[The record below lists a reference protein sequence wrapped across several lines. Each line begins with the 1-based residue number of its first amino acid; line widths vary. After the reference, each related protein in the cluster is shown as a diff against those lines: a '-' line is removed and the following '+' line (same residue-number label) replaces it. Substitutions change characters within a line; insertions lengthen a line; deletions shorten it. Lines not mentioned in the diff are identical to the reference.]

1 MHILNV
7 ATATLEDLVEPVD
20 LGQRPAEMAALSFSD
35 SDLAALAG
43 AWDPA
48 LPELRLTALRDLR
61 HPMSVDL
68 WIDRVGAGARVVL
81 VRLLGGHDWWAYGC
95 DRLAETARASGA
107 ALALLP
113 GECREDDPRLAE
125 LSTVGPEE
133 RAELLACFREGGPA
147 NMRALLARLAALAG
161 RPGPVPR
168 AAPVPR
174 AGFFVP
180 GRGVFGLSAPEA
192 AFPGRGALAGPVPTA
207 VCREERVAGK
217 AGGAEAAAAGAG
229 RGCGGDPG
237 GVERGLCGGAPRGHR
252 SGGAASGALS
262 GSISFNAGSSDGR
275 SGAAGGGEAP
285 AGLGP
290 ASLEAVAGQAVR
302 GSTAIPAV
310 LSKADFGLAEESAT
324 EPDRGLRGPGVV
336 WEDAETATGGRGTD
350 ARTFPDRGG
359 AGVSPDRDESAWTPA
374 GRAPEGAGRPV
385 VAILFYR
392 SMLLAQDH
400 APIDAL
406 AAALEAEGMAA
417 APVFVPSLRDPAV
430 LAELEPALRRIA
442 PAAIVTATA
451 FAAGETGLFDR
462 LGVPVFQVAPAA
474 TRVEAWAAGPRGLT
488 PADLAMHVVL
498 PELDGRILAGAASFK
513 AAEAA
518 AAGDGPGLLRNRPE
532 PGRIAQAARR
542 IAAHLRLA
550 ATPRGARRIAVLI
563 PDYPA
568 ATGRAGYA
576 VGLDV
581 PASVLALLEDLAAA
595 GYRVEDIPATPR
607 ELMRRLARPAPGLA
621 LADYRRLAADLPEA
635 ARAQVVA
642 AWGEAEEDFA
652 FRHARFGNVLVAIAP
667 DRGANADRRADYHD
681 PALPPRHAL
690 AAFGLWL
697 RAAEGVQALV
707 HMGAHGT
714 LEWLPGKTVAL
725 TESCFPEVVAGPL
738 PVAYPFIVSNPGE
751 AAQAK
756 RRIGAVTLGHLT
768 PPLVGAGLTPA
779 QRELERLVDEYAEA
793 DGMDRRRRDRLA
805 ALILDMARE
814 TGLAAEAGVG
824 AAADPGTALA
834 RIDAW
839 LCDLKD
845 FAIKDGQ
852 HVYGRAAPGEAP
864 ARVACAAAER
874 AALLAA
880 LDGRR
885 VAPGPAG
892 APARGRTDVLP
903 TGRNLY
909 ACDPRTLPT
918 PTAFALGQAA
928 ADEVLRR
935 HVQEHGDWPRSLVLD
950 LWGSASLRTG
960 GEAAAQGLALLG
972 CRPVW
977 DPATARVTGVEVLP
991 PAMLRRPRVDVTWR
1005 ISGLYRDMFGPQIAL
1020 IDAAVAAVA
1029 ARDESPE
1036 DNPLAGLL
1044 RPRRIFG
1051 AAPGAHGAG
1060 PEELLASGAWED
1072 RAELGRAYLAGGA
1085 WAYGGAE
1092 GEGAP
1097 DPGFPARVAAADLLL
1112 HVEDDP
1118 GRDLLEGSA
1127 DVAFI
1132 GGFAAAAA
1140 ALGGRADLVVLDA
1153 TDPARPRARSL
1164 AQAVTRVVRAR
1175 AVNPRFIA
1183 GQLRHGP
1190 RGAAEL
1196 AETVDRLVGFAE
1208 TTEAIP
1214 GALIEAVHDAYL
1226 GDPAVRAFLL
1236 AQSPAAAR
1244 AIAERLGDARRRGLW
1259 RPARNAVDAEL
1270 EALVAEARALEAAE

>member
-35 SDLAALAG
+35 SDLTALAG

-68 WIDRVGAGARVVL
+68 WMDRVGAGARVVL

-95 DRLAETARASGA
+95 ARLAEAARASGA

-125 LSTVGPEE
+125 LSTVAPQE

-147 NMRALLARLAALAG
+147 NMRALLALLAALAG

-174 AGFFVP
+174 AGFFAP

-192 AFPGRGALAGPVPTA
+192 AFPGLGALAEPVPR
-207 VCREERVAGK
+207 VVPGEGGEEPV
-217 AGGAEAAAAGAG
+217 AGGAAQGPEAAVAGA
-229 RGCGGDPG
+229 RPGCGGDPG
-237 GVERGLCGGAPRGHR
+237 DGQGALCGGAPQVDL

-262 GSISFNAGSSDGR
+262 GGFSFNAVSPDGR

-285 AGLGP
+285 AG
-290 ASLEAVAGQAVR
+290 SEAVAGEAVQ
-302 GSTAIPAV
+302 GKAAIPAA
-310 LSKADFGLAEESAT
+310 LSKADLGLAEASAT
-324 EPDRGLRGPGVV
+324 EPDRAQGGPGVV
-336 WEDAETATGGRGTD
+336 WEDSETATGGRGAEAGTP
-350 ARTFPDRGG
+350 PDHVG
-359 AGVSPDRDESAWTPA
+359 AGPGRGAGAQAPQ
-374 GRAPEGAGRPV
+374 GRARRPV

-417 APVFVPSLRDPAV
+417 VPVFVPSLRDPDV

-462 LGVPVFQVAPAA
+462 LGVPAFQAAPAA
-474 TRVEAWAAGPRGLT
+474 TRVEAWASGPRGLT

-498 PELDGRILAGAASFK
+498 PELDGRILAGAVSFK

-518 AAGDGPGLLRNRPE
+518 EAGFGPGLLRNRPE

-550 ATPRGARRIAVLI
+550 ATPRAARRIAVLI

-581 PASVLALLEDLAAA
+581 PASVLALLADLAAA
-595 GYRVEDIPATPR
+595 GYRVEDVPATPR
-607 ELMRRLARPAPGLA
+607 ELMRRLARPLPGLA
-621 LADYRRLAADLPEA
+621 LADYRRLAADLPEV

-642 AWGEAEEDFA
+642 AWGEAEADFA

-667 DRGANADRRADYHD
+667 DRGAGADRRADYHD

-690 AAFGLWL
+690 VAFGLWL
-697 RAAEGVQALV
+697 RAAEGVQALA

-725 TESCFPEVVAGPL
+725 TEACFPEVVAGAL

-805 ALILDMARE
+805 ALILETARE

-852 HVYGRAAPGEAP
+852 HVYGRAAPGEEP

-918 PTAFALGQAA
+918 PTAFALGKAA
-928 ADEVLRR
+928 ADEALRR

-977 DPATARVTGVEVLP
+977 DAATARVTGVEVLP
-991 PAMLRRPRVDVTWR
+991 PAALRRPRVDVTWR

-1036 DNPLAGLL
+1036 DNPLAGLV

-1051 AAPGAHGAG
+1051 AAPGVHGAG
-1060 PEELLASGAWED
+1060 PEELLARGAWED
-1072 RAELGRAYLAGGA
+1072 RADLGRAYLAGGA

-1097 DPGFPARVAAADLLL
+1097 DPGFAARVAAADLLL

-1226 GDPAVRAFLL
+1226 GDEAVRAFLL
-1236 AQSPAAAR
+1236 AESPAAAR

-1259 RPARNAVDAEL
+1259 RPARNAVDGEL
-1270 EALVAEARALEAAE
+1270 EALIVEARALEAAE